1 MHSRDDRIEK
11 RGSGGGEGAG
21 RPVPGVE
28 ARRAEAAAQPRP
40 PRAWLVA
47 PIGFWAAGL
56 LLRFHPI
63 LLSGLRR
70 TFFGLGD
77 VRLVNFTLEHGYRW
91 LRGHYLHADFWS
103 PPIFFPQQNVATYT
117 DLVLGAAPPY
127 WMLRAAD
134 LGPVDAFLVWVLA
147 MWTFNFIAAYLLCRR
162 LFDMPVLGASMG
174 AFLFTFGNPRSAA
187 ISHHQLAPA
196 FYLLAAFAAV
206 VVVFDEPER
215 RSVTARRAWVVV
227 FFVALT
233 AQAYTAFYPLYYFCL
248 CLLAA
253 AVVGLIFEDY
263 RAAIM
268 AAARRDGWLFGLGAL
283 GALAAVAPALQR
295 YLQTAA
301 EVGLRRYPASE
312 LPRPMSWLLMGPNH
326 PWFGWL
332 QQSEGPFFD
341 LRQSIH
347 SHGVGPVTTVVAI
360 IGLYQAWS
368 RRSVRLLGLVVG
380 ALILMT
386 TVYPGGFSGWRL
398 IYDYLPGAAALRA
411 VARIG
416 MITLLPLALGVG
428 FFFSEL
434 QRSRRWVWLA
444 ILGALVVAE
453 QNHDIQFRE
462 RAPLEAYEQA
472 LVDSLPRGCEAFLL
486 VHVAAR
492 PYPHVNDDAAWVTL
506 RTGVPTLNG
515 RYGNFPPDYP
525 LYDVHAPNPEV
536 RAGVRRAMDYWVERN
551 GLASRRV
558 CWIETRGFPPE
569 RYRQRR

>member
-1 MHSRDDRIEK
+1 M
-11 RGSGGGEGAG
+11 GSGDEGIEQREADGTEWAGPRVPAGEAPSVETTAVE
-21 RPVPGVE
+21 RP
-28 ARRAEAAAQPRP
+28 RRAWAAA
-40 PRAWLVA
+40 A
-47 PIGFWAAGL
+47 IGLWAGGML
-56 LLRFHPI
+56 MLFHPI
-63 LLSGLRR
+63 LLTGMRR
-70 TFFGLGD
+70 TFAGLGD

-91 LRGHYLHADFWS
+91 LGGRYLHADFWS
-103 PPIFFPQQNVATYT
+103 PPLFFPHRNVATYT

-127 WMLRAAD
+127 WMLRAVDFA
-134 LGPVDAFLVWVLA
+134 PVDAFLIWVFA
-147 MWTFNFIAAYLLCRR
+147 MWTLNFIAAYLLCRR
-162 LFDMPVLGASMG
+162 LFDIPVLGAGFG

-187 ISHHQLAPA
+187 IAHHQLAPA

-206 VVVFDEPER
+206 VVVFDEPAR
-215 RSVTARRAWVVV
+215 RSSAARRGWIVV
-227 FFVALT
+227 FFAALA
-233 AQAYTAFYPLYYFCL
+233 AQFYTAFYPLYYFGL
-248 CLLAA
+248 CLLVAA
-253 AVVGLIFEDY
+253 ILGLIIKDY
-263 RAAIM
+263 RAAIL
-268 AAARRDGWLFGLGAL
+268 ATARRDGWAIGLAGL

-312 LPRPMSWLLMGPNH
+312 LPRPMSWVLMGPNH

-332 QQSEGPFFD
+332 QQSDGPFFG

-368 RRSVRLLGLVVG
+368 RRSVRLLGLVVI

-386 TVYPGGFSGWRL
+386 TVYPGGISGWRL

-411 VARIG
+411 VARVG
-416 MITLLPLALGVG
+416 MITLLPLALGVAFLFG
-428 FFFSEL
+428 EL

-444 ILGALVVAE
+444 ILGALVIVE
-453 QNHDIQFRE
+453 QNHAIQFRE
-462 RAPLEAYEQA
+462 RAPLEAYERA

-551 GLASRRV
+551 GLTSGRV